1 MGGWR
6 GGEGNP
12 SSDGWQDQTWDGG
25 GWQGTPGGQN
35 PQGQTPQGQ
44 NQAWGDTTAAGAAG
58 WQGAPGGQGYGGQ
71 GYGGQQPGD
80 WDDWD
85 DAGATPPNGNGNGGP
100 PKWLLITLIGVLAG
114 ALIALLAF
122 VVLDRD
128 SGDASDPAGVTT
140 AAPSEEG
147 SGGAGG
153 DGPGDDDNA
162 APTPTNAPDQST
174 DPGSD
179 QEDGNAAAEP
189 SDPASSEPAT
199 TGQDA
204 PDGENSNEVAP
215 AAGTYSGTLVQRGT
229 RQSDRDYEVQMTF
242 SSTGS
247 TVSYPELGCRG
258 TLTPTGNQNG
268 ARVYREHITS
278 GGCDSP
284 GTWLVTRGS
293 DTSVAAEYRPAGD
306 DYVVAGQLTR

>member
-6 GGEGNP
+6 GGEGDP
-12 SSDGWQDQTWDGG
+12 SSGGWQDQTWDGG
-25 GWQGTPGGQN
+25 GWQGASGGQN
-35 PQGQTPQGQ
+35 PQGH
-44 NQAWGDTTAAGAAG
+44 NQAWGDTTAAGPAG
-58 WQGAPGGQGYGGQ
+58 WQGAHGGQGHGGQ
-71 GYGGQQPGD
+71 WQGGQHPGD
-80 WDDWD
+80 WQDWD
-85 DAGATPPNGNGNGGP
+85 SAGAPPPKGNGGP

-174 DPGSD
+174 APGSD
-179 QEDGNAAAEP
+179 QEDGNPAAEP

-247 TVSYPELGCRG
+247 TVSYPALGCRG

-293 DTSVAAEYRPAGD
+293 DTSVVAEYRPAGD